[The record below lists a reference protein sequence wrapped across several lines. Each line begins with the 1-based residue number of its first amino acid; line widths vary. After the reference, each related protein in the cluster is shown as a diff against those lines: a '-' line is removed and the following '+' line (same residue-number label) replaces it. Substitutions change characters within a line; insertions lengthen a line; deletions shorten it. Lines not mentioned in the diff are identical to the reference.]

1 MTVMTIEMKDH
12 VALLTLRRPQ
22 VMNALN
28 YELYMALED
37 AVRDS
42 EARVIVIT
50 GEGRAVRAA
59 RALLR
64 RAGLGSAGA
73 GSGARA
79 GGGNAVHGGY
89 H

>member
-50 GEGRAVRAA
+50 GEGRGFCTGDDVKEILSQKA
-59 RALLR
+59 RGR
-64 RAGLGSAGA
+64 PR
-73 GSGARA
+73 
-79 GGGNAVHGGY
+79 
-89 H
+89 